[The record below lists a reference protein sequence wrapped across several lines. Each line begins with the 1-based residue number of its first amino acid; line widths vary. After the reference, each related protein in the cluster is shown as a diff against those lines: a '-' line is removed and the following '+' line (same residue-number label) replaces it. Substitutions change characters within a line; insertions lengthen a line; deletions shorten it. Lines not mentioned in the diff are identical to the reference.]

1 MPVTHGVASSS
12 HVRTAKVED
21 QPEISKMTSTVEVI
35 FVIFMLLTRNFGLE
49 TLDIHHGM
57 KKSVVV

>member
-12 HVRTAKVED
+12 LVRTAKVED
-21 QPEISKMTSTVEVI
+21 QPEISKKTSKRGSH
-35 FVIFMLLTRNFGLE
+35 FLLYVSFLLE

>member
-12 HVRTAKVED
+12 LVRTAKVED
-21 QPEISKMTSTVEVI
+21 QPEISKMTSAWKS
-35 FVIFMLLTRNFGLE
+35 FLLYVSFLLE

>member
-12 HVRTAKVED
+12 LVRTAKVED
-21 QPEISKMTSTVEVI
+21 QPEISKMTSTRGSH
-35 FVIFMLLTRNFGLE
+35 FLLYVSFLLE

-57 KKSVVV
+57 KESVVI

>member
-12 HVRTAKVED
+12 LVRTAKVED
-21 QPEISKMTSTVEVI
+21 QPEISKMTSTRGSHFCYMYVA
-35 FVIFMLLTRNFGLE
+35 TRNFGLE

-57 KKSVVV
+57 KESVVI